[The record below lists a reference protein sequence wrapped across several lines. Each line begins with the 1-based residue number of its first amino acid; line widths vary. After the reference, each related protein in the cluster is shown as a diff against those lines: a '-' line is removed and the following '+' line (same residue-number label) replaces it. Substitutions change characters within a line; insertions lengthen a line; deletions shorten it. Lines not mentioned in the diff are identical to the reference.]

1 MLEVKNASVTL
12 NGQLLFGGLSFAVDD
27 GRTLCVTGPSGS
39 GKTTLLRA
47 LMGFQPLAE
56 GHISIDGELLTP
68 SSAEEFRKIMSY
80 IPQELALP
88 SEWVRDMVRLPFGL
102 KANRDV
108 TFSKDKLMEE
118 WGRLGLAQELYDK
131 KVAEL
136 SGGERQRVMLSVAGM
151 LGRPIL
157 LADEP
162 TSALD
167 AVSADLVAE
176 YLRNQA
182 SHGCTV
188 VVVTHDARL
197 ADCCDMAINLRP
209 ANLPPDNLSPDN
221 LTPNP

>member
-1 MLEVKNASVTL
+1 
-12 NGQLLFGGLSFAVDD
+12 
-27 GRTLCVTGPSGS
+27 
-39 GKTTLLRA
+39 
-47 LMGFQPLAE
+47 
-56 GHISIDGELLTP
+56 
-68 SSAEEFRKIMSY
+68 MSY

-131 KVAEL
+131 KVTEL

-167 AVSADLVAE
+167 AGSSDLVAE
-176 YLRNQA
+176 YLCGQA
-182 SHGCTV
+182 SRGCTV
-188 VVVTHDARL
+188 VVVTHDVRL
-197 ADCCDMAINLRP
+197 ADCCDMTV
-209 ANLPPDNLSPDN
+209 NLSPDN
-221 LTPNP
+221 LQPDTLQPDSPQPNSPQPNF